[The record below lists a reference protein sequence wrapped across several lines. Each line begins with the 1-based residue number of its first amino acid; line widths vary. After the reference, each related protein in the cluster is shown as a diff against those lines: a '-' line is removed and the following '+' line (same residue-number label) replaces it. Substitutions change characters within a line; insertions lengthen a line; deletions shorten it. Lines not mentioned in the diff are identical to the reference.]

1 MESKKKQVGW
11 YRFVQ
16 VTWPW
21 LLYLGSLILIA
32 AVAVS
37 LMGCTTKRAVVKEVP
52 VVVEKTRH
60 DTIMQTRLK
69 VDTCIIRDSVVV
81 TEQGTD
87 RWHTRY
93 LLRYRT
99 DTVYKVRVDSIPK
112 ITTITKE
119 ITRQVPAQRKWWE
132 TALMVLGGACIGGII
147 MLLRKKVFSRF

>member
-1 MESKKKQVGW
+1 MESEKKQVGW

-21 LLYLGSLILIA
+21 LLYLGAVVLIA
-32 AVAVS
+32 AIVAALS
-37 LMGCTTKRAVVKEVP
+37 GCTTPKKVVVEKP

-69 VDTCIIRDSVVV
+69 VDTCIMKDSVVV

-93 LLRYRT
+93 LLRYRI

-119 ITRQVPAQRKWWE
+119 ITKQVPAKRKWWE
-132 TALMVLGGACIGGII
+132 TALMVMGGACVGGII
-147 MLLRKKVFSRF
+147 MWLRK

>member
-60 DTIMQTRLK
+60 DTIMQTRLM
-69 VDTCIIRDSVVV
+69 VDTCILSDSVVV

-93 LLRYRT
+93 LLRYRI

-132 TALMVLGGACIGGII
+132 TALMVLGGACLGGII
-147 MLLRKKVFSRF
+147 MWLRK

>member
-1 MESKKKQVGW
+1 MKRNVF

-21 LLYLGSLILIA
+21 LLYLGSIVLIA
-32 AVAVS
+32 AIVAALS
-37 LMGCTTKRAVVKEVP
+37 GCTTPKK

-60 DTIMQTRLK
+60 DTIMQTRLR
-69 VDTCIIRDSVVV
+69 VDTCIMKDSVVV
-81 TEQGTD
+81 TQLGTD

-93 LLRYRT
+93 LLRYRI

-132 TALMVLGGACIGGII
+132 TALMVLGGACLGGII
-147 MLLRKKVFSRF
+147 MKLRK

>member
-1 MESKKKQVGW
+1 MKRNVF

-21 LLYLGSLILIA
+21 LLYLGSIVLIA
-32 AVAVS
+32 AIVAALS
-37 LMGCTTKRAVVKEVP
+37 GCTTTKKMVVEKP
-52 VVVEKTRH
+52 VVVKKVRH

-69 VDTCIIRDSVVV
+69 VDTCIMKDSVVV

-93 LLRYRT
+93 LLRYRI

-119 ITRQVPAQRKWWE
+119 ITRQVPRQRKWWE
-132 TALMVLGGACIGGII
+132 TALMVMGGACVGGII
-147 MLLRKKVFSRF
+147 MKLRK

>member
-21 LLYLGSLILIA
+21 LLYLGSVVLIVAIVA
-32 AVAVS
+32 ALS
-37 LMGCTTKRAVVKEVP
+37 GCTTKKMVVEKP
-52 VVVEKTRH
+52 VVVEKTHH
-60 DTIMQTRLK
+60 DTIMQTRLM
-69 VDTCIIRDSVVV
+69 VDTCILSDSVVV

-93 LLRYRT
+93 LLRYRI

-119 ITRQVPAQRKWWE
+119 ITRQVPRQRKWWE
-132 TALMVLGGACIGGII
+132 TALMILGGACLGGII
-147 MLLRKKVFSRF
+147 MKLRK

>member
-1 MESKKKQVGW
+1 MEQKKKQIGW

-16 VTWPW
+16 TWWPW
-21 LLYLGSLILIA
+21 MLYIGTVGLIA
-32 AVAVS
+32 AIVGT
-37 LMGCTTKRAVVKEVP
+37 LTGCTTTKRMVVEKP
-52 VVVEKTRH
+52 VVVEKTHH

-112 ITTITKE
+112 VTTITKE
-119 ITRQVPAQRKWWE
+119 ITRQVPAKRKWWE
-132 TALMVLGGACIGGII
+132 IALIVMGGACVGGII
-147 MLLRKKVFSRF
+147 MWLRK

>member
-52 VVVEKTRH
+52 VVEEKTRH
-60 DTIMQTRLK
+60 DTIMQTRLM
-69 VDTCIIRDSVVV
+69 VDTCILSDSVVV

-93 LLRYRT
+93 LLRYRI

-132 TALMVLGGACIGGII
+132 TALMVLGGACLGGII
-147 MLLRKKVFSRF
+147 MWLRK

>member
-37 LMGCTTKRAVVKEVP
+37 LMGCTTKKMVVGKP
-52 VVVEKTRH
+52 VVVEKTHH

-93 LLRYRT
+93 LLRYRI

-119 ITRQVPAQRKWWE
+119 ITRQMPAQKKWWE

-147 MLLRKKVFSRF
+147 MKLRK

>member
-1 MESKKKQVGW
+1 MKRNLF

-21 LLYLGSLILIA
+21 LLYLGSIVLIA
-32 AVAVS
+32 AIVAALS
-37 LMGCTTKRAVVKEVP
+37 GCTTPKKVVVEKP

-69 VDTCIIRDSVVV
+69 VDTCIMKDSVVV

-93 LLRYRT
+93 LLRYRI

-119 ITRQVPAQRKWWE
+119 ITKQVPAKRKWWE
-132 TALMVLGGACIGGII
+132 TALMVMGGACVGGII
-147 MLLRKKVFSRF
+147 MWLRK

>member
-1 MESKKKQVGW
+1 MESKKKQVGGW

-21 LLYLGSLILIA
+21 LLYIGTVVLIA
-32 AVAVS
+32 AVVAALS
-37 LMGCTTKRAVVKEVP
+37 GCTTTKK

-60 DTIMQTRLK
+60 DTIMQTRLR
-69 VDTCIIRDSVVV
+69 VDTCIMKDSVVV
-81 TEQGTD
+81 TQTGTD

-93 LLRYRT
+93 LLRYRI

-119 ITRQVPAQRKWWE
+119 ITKQVPAKRKWWE
-132 TALMVLGGACIGGII
+132 TALMVMGGACVGGII
-147 MLLRKKVFSRF
+147 MKLRK

>member
-21 LLYLGSLILIA
+21 LLYIGTVILIA
-32 AVAVS
+32 AVVGT
-37 LMGCTTKRAVVKEVP
+37 LTGCTTTKKMVVEKP
-52 VVVEKTRH
+52 VVVEKVHH
-60 DTIMQTRLK
+60 DTLMQTRLK

-119 ITRQVPAQRKWWE
+119 ITRQVPAKRKWWE
-132 TALMVLGGACIGGII
+132 TALMVLGGACLGGII
-147 MLLRKKVFSRF
+147 MLLRK

>member
-21 LLYLGSLILIA
+21 LLYLGAVVLIA
-32 AVAVS
+32 AVVGALS
-37 LMGCTTKRAVVKEVP
+37 GCTTTKKM
-52 VVVEKTRH
+52 VVEKTRH

-69 VDTCIIRDSVVV
+69 VDTCIMKDSVVV
-81 TEQGTD
+81 TQTGTD

-93 LLRYRT
+93 LLRYRI

-119 ITRQVPAQRKWWE
+119 ITKQVPAKRKWWE
-132 TALMVLGGACIGGII
+132 TALMVMGGACVGGII
-147 MLLRKKVFSRF
+147 MWLRK

>member
-60 DTIMQTRLK
+60 DTIMQTRLM
-69 VDTCIIRDSVVV
+69 VDTCILSDSVVV

-93 LLRYRT
+93 LLRYRI

-119 ITRQVPAQRKWWE
+119 ITRQVPARKKWWE
-132 TALMVLGGACIGGII
+132 TALMILGGACLGGII
-147 MLLRKKVFSRF
+147 MWLRK

>member
-1 MESKKKQVGW
+1 MESEKKQIGW

-21 LLYLGSLILIA
+21 LLYLGTVILVA
-32 AVAVS
+32 AVVGT
-37 LMGCTTKRAVVKEVP
+37 LTGCTTTKKM
-52 VVVEKTRH
+52 VVEKPVVEKVHH
-60 DTIMQTRLK
+60 DTLVQTRLR
-69 VDTCIIRDSVVV
+69 VDTCIMKDSVVV

-93 LLRYRT
+93 LLRYRI

-119 ITRQVPAQRKWWE
+119 ITRQVPRQRKWWE
-132 TALMVLGGACIGGII
+132 TALMVLGLVCIGGLI
-147 MLLRKKVFSRF
+147 MKLWK

>member
-1 MESKKKQVGW
+1 MYMKRNVF

-21 LLYLGSLILIA
+21 LLYLGSIVLIA
-32 AVAVS
+32 AIVAALS
-37 LMGCTTKRAVVKEVP
+37 GCTTPKKVVVEKP

-69 VDTCIIRDSVVV
+69 VDTCIMKDSVVV

-93 LLRYRT
+93 LLRYRI
-99 DTVYKVRVDSIPK
+99 DTVCKVRVDSIPK

-119 ITRQVPAQRKWWE
+119 ITKQVPAKRKWWE
-132 TALMVLGGACIGGII
+132 TALMVMGGACVGGII
-147 MLLRKKVFSRF
+147 MWLRK

>member
-1 MESKKKQVGW
+1 MYMKRNVF

-21 LLYLGSLILIA
+21 LLSLGSIVLIA
-32 AVAVS
+32 AIVAALS
-37 LMGCTTKRAVVKEVP
+37 GCTTPKKVVVEKP

-69 VDTCIIRDSVVV
+69 VDTCIMKDSVVV

-93 LLRYRT
+93 LLRYRI

-119 ITRQVPAQRKWWE
+119 ITKQVPAKRKWWE
-132 TALMVLGGACIGGII
+132 TALMVMGGACVGGII
-147 MLLRKKVFSRF
+147 MWLRK

>member
-1 MESKKKQVGW
+1 MESEKKQIGW

-21 LLYLGSLILIA
+21 LLYLGTVILVA
-32 AVAVS
+32 AVVGT
-37 LMGCTTKRAVVKEVP
+37 LTGCTTTKKMVVEKP
-52 VVVEKTRH
+52 VVVEKVHH
-60 DTIMQTRLK
+60 DTIMQTKLR
-69 VDTCIIRDSVVV
+69 VDTCIIKDSVVV

-93 LLRYRT
+93 LLRYRI

-119 ITRQVPAQRKWWE
+119 ITRQVPRQRKWWE
-132 TALMVLGGACIGGII
+132 TALMVLGLVCIGGLI
-147 MLLRKKVFSRF
+147 MKLWK

>member
-1 MESKKKQVGW
+1 MQVI
-11 YRFVQ
+11 
-16 VTWPW
+16 WPW

-60 DTIMQTRLK
+60 DTIMQTRLM

-112 ITTITKE
+112 VTTITKE
-119 ITRQVPAQRKWWE
+119 ITRQVPTQRKWWE
-132 TALMVLGGACIGGII
+132 TALMVLGGACLGGII
-147 MLLRKKVFSRF
+147 MKLRK

>member
-21 LLYLGSLILIA
+21 LLYLGTVILIA
-32 AVAVS
+32 AIVGT
-37 LMGCTTKRAVVKEVP
+37 LTGCTTTKKM
-52 VVVEKTRH
+52 VVEKTHH
-60 DTIMQTRLK
+60 DTIVQTRLR
-69 VDTCIIRDSVVV
+69 VDTCIMKDSVVV

-99 DTVYKVRVDSIPK
+99 DTVDKVRVDSIPK

-119 ITRQVPAQRKWWE
+119 ITKQVPRQRKWWE
-132 TALMVLGGACIGGII
+132 TVLMILGGACIGGII
-147 MLLRKKVFSRF
+147 MLLRK

>member
-1 MESKKKQVGW
+1 MKRNVF

-21 LLYLGSLILIA
+21 LLYLGSIVLIA
-32 AVAVS
+32 AIVAALS
-37 LMGCTTKRAVVKEVP
+37 GCTTPKKVVVEKP

-60 DTIMQTRLK
+60 DTIMQTRLR
-69 VDTCIIRDSVVV
+69 VDTCIMKDSVVV
-81 TEQGTD
+81 TQLGTD

-119 ITRQVPAQRKWWE
+119 ITKQVPTQRKWWE
-132 TALMVLGGACIGGII
+132 TALMVLGGACVGGII
-147 MLLRKKVFSRF
+147 MKLRK

>member
-1 MESKKKQVGW
+1 MESEKKQVGW

-21 LLYLGSLILIA
+21 LLYIGSLILIA

-60 DTIMQTRLK
+60 DTIMQTRLM
-69 VDTCIIRDSVVV
+69 VDTCILSDSVVV

-93 LLRYRT
+93 LLRYRI
-99 DTVYKVRVDSIPK
+99 DTVYKVRIDSIPK

-119 ITRQVPAQRKWWE
+119 ITRQVPRQRKWWE

-147 MLLRKKVFSRF
+147 MWLRK

>member
-1 MESKKKQVGW
+1 MESKKKQIGW

-119 ITRQVPAQRKWWE
+119 ITRQVPAQKKWWE

-147 MLLRKKVFSRF
+147 MWLRK

>member
-1 MESKKKQVGW
+1 MESEKKQIGW

-21 LLYLGSLILIA
+21 LLYLGTVILVA
-32 AVAVS
+32 AVVGT
-37 LMGCTTKRAVVKEVP
+37 LTGCTTTKKMVVEKP
-52 VVVEKTRH
+52 VVVEKVHH
-60 DTIMQTRLK
+60 DTIMQTKLR
-69 VDTCIIRDSVVV
+69 VDTCIMKDSVVV

-93 LLRYRT
+93 LLRYRI
-99 DTVYKVRVDSIPK
+99 DTVYKVNVDSIPK

-132 TALMVLGGACIGGII
+132 TALMVLGGVCLGGII
-147 MLLRKKVFSRF
+147 MWLRK

>member
-1 MESKKKQVGW
+1 MEQKKKQVGL

-52 VVVEKTRH
+52 VVVEKVHH
-60 DTIMQTRLK
+60 DTIMQTRLR
-69 VDTCIIRDSVVV
+69 VDTCIMRDSVVV

-93 LLRYRT
+93 LLRYRI

-119 ITRQVPAQRKWWE
+119 ITRQVPARKKWWE
-132 TALMVLGGACIGGII
+132 TALMVVGGACLGGII
-147 MLLRKKVFSRF
+147 MWLRK

>member
-119 ITRQVPAQRKWWE
+119 ITRQVPAQKKWWE

-147 MLLRKKVFSRF
+147 MWLRK

>member
-1 MESKKKQVGW
+1 MYMKRNVF

-21 LLYLGSLILIA
+21 LLYLGSIVLIA
-32 AVAVS
+32 AIVAALS
-37 LMGCTTKRAVVKEVP
+37 GCTTPKK

-60 DTIMQTRLK
+60 DTIMQTRLR
-69 VDTCIIRDSVVV
+69 VDTCIMKDSVVV
-81 TEQGTD
+81 TQLGTD

-93 LLRYRT
+93 LLRYRI

-119 ITRQVPAQRKWWE
+119 ITKQVPTQRKWWE
-132 TALMVLGGACIGGII
+132 TALMVLGGACVGGII
-147 MLLRKKVFSRF
+147 MKLRK

>member
-1 MESKKKQVGW
+1 MESENKQVGW

-21 LLYLGSLILIA
+21 LLYLGSVILIA
-32 AVAVS
+32 AIVAALS
-37 LMGCTTKRAVVKEVP
+37 GCTTKKMVVEKP
-52 VVVEKTRH
+52 VVVEKIHH
-60 DTIMQTRLK
+60 DTIMQTRLR

-93 LLRYRT
+93 LLRYRI

-132 TALMVLGGACIGGII
+132 TALMILGGACHGGII
-147 MLLRKKVFSRF
+147 MKLRK

>member
-1 MESKKKQVGW
+1 MKRNVF

-21 LLYLGSLILIA
+21 LLYLGSIVLIA
-32 AVAVS
+32 AIVAALS
-37 LMGCTTKRAVVKEVP
+37 GCTTPKKVVVEKP

-69 VDTCIIRDSVVV
+69 VDTCIMKDSVVV

-93 LLRYRT
+93 LLRYRI

-119 ITRQVPAQRKWWE
+119 ITKQVPAKRKWWE
-132 TALMVLGGACIGGII
+132 TALMVMGGACVGGII
-147 MLLRKKVFSRF
+147 MWLRK

>member
-1 MESKKKQVGW
+1 MEQKKKQIGW

-21 LLYLGSLILIA
+21 LLYIGTVVLIA
-32 AVAVS
+32 AVVGT
-37 LMGCTTKRAVVKEVP
+37 LTGCTTTKKMVVEKP
-52 VVVEKTRH
+52 VVVKKTRH
-60 DTIMQTRLK
+60 DTLVQTRLR
-69 VDTCIIRDSVVV
+69 VDTCIMKDSVVV

-93 LLRYRT
+93 LLRYRI

-119 ITRQVPAQRKWWE
+119 ITKQVPRQRKWWE
-132 TALMVLGGACIGGII
+132 TALMILGGVCLGGII
-147 MLLRKKVFSRF
+147 MLLRK

>member
-1 MESKKKQVGW
+1 MKRNVF

-21 LLYLGSLILIA
+21 LLYLGSIVLIA
-32 AVAVS
+32 AIVAALS
-37 LMGCTTKRAVVKEVP
+37 GCTTPKKVVVEKP

-69 VDTCIIRDSVVV
+69 VDTCIMKDSVVV

-93 LLRYRT
+93 LLRYRI

-119 ITRQVPAQRKWWE
+119 ITKQVPAKRKWWE
-132 TALMVLGGACIGGII
+132 TALMVLGGACVGGVI
-147 MLLRKKVFSRF
+147 MWLRK

>member
-11 YRFVQ
+11 YRFMQ

-32 AVAVS
+32 AVVVS

-60 DTIMQTRLK
+60 DTIMQTRLM
-69 VDTCIIRDSVVV
+69 VDTCILSDSVVV
-81 TEQGTD
+81 TQTGTD

-93 LLRYRT
+93 LLRYRI

-119 ITRQVPAQRKWWE
+119 ITRQVPTQRKWWE

-147 MLLRKKVFSRF
+147 MLLRK

>member
-1 MESKKKQVGW
+1 MEQSKKQVGW
-11 YRFVQ
+11 HRFVQ

-32 AVAVS
+32 AVVGS
-37 LMGCTTKRAVVKEVP
+37 LCGCTTKRMVVEKP

-60 DTIMQTRLK
+60 DTIMQTRLR
-69 VDTCIIRDSVVV
+69 VDTCILRDSVVV

-99 DTVYKVRVDSIPK
+99 DTVYKVRVDSVPK

-119 ITRQVPAQRKWWE
+119 ITKQVPTPRKWWE
-132 TALMVLGGACIGGII
+132 TALMIMGGACIGGII
-147 MLLRKKVFSRF
+147 MQLKK

>member
-132 TALMVLGGACIGGII
+132 TALMVMSGACIGGII